1 MSDKTFVDTNVLIYA
16 HDVDAKA
23 KHQTAKRVLHGLWNE
38 RTGILS
44 VQVLQEFYVNV
55 TRKIPHPLSKESAR
69 LVVSTYTT
77 WCIDITPAEFA
88 SAFRIEDES
97 HIGFWDARAIYWM
110 DTWARGAAPTPYE
123 PENTE
128 AVNESAKPLCLAL
141 PPRDAAK
148 LSLRLAE
155 EADGKVKALSDAM
168 LTKIRATGGPPFNLS
183 RAIHRKEH
191 LDDIDQLLRD

>member
-77 WCIDITPAEFA
+77 WCIDTTPAEFT
-88 SAFRIEDES
+88 SAFRIDDES
-97 HIGFWDARAIYWM
+97 HIGFWDALILAS
-110 DTWARGAAPTPYE
+110 AVKSGADRILSEDLNAGQTISGVRI
-123 PENTE
+123 EN
-128 AVNESAKPLCLAL
+128 PF
-141 PPRDAAK
+141 
-148 LSLRLAE
+148 
-155 EADGKVKALSDAM
+155 
-168 LTKIRATGGPPFNLS
+168 AT
-183 RAIHRKEH
+183 IC
-191 LDDIDQLLRD
+191 